1 MRHRDTKSAPRVET
15 RHSTSNPEAQ
25 DQPEITARMHFYAV
39 RNAGE
44 QLRWAHPVRTGK
56 QPDRMVGR

>member
-1 MRHRDTKSAPRVET
+1 MQPGKEKSKPKGET
-15 RHSTSNPEAQ
+15 PHSTSNPEVQNSA
-25 DQPEITARMHFYAV
+25 EMTAKMHFYAV

-44 QLRWAHPVRTGK
+44 QLRWASPVRTGR